1 VSFGARFRARLSL
14 IRRSTDGIEIRF
26 MNNDGNHLRN
36 VTDVSTV
43 REAFDEIV
51 PFGSTPT
58 GMALDE
64 ILRA

>member
-1 VSFGARFRARLSL
+1 
-14 IRRSTDGIEIRF
+14 
-26 MNNDGNHLRN
+26 MNNDSNPLRN

-64 ILRA
+64 ILRTWFDLSTTRIDADTSRGSYR

>member
-1 VSFGARFRARLSL
+1 
-14 IRRSTDGIEIRF
+14 

-64 ILRA
+64 ILRAWFGSFIRTRAELSTP